1 MSIQSRSPPPPPP
14 LAAGKGNGLLGAV
27 TVSVAEAGVALLPA
41 GPVTRALE
49 ETLTAY
55 EPCVA
60 LITPKEMLHVPL
72 AGIFAPESVTL
83 PAVLVSDN
91 PAPPHVLAG
100 ACPPKARF
108 AGKDTVMP
116 DWVSANALVLVKS
129 TTSMVETFAST
140 LLGENATSTTGG
152 AGATVRG

>member
-1 MSIQSRSPPPPPP
+1 M
-14 LAAGKGNGLLGAV
+14 LAAV

-41 GPVTRALE
+41 GPVTRAFE

-60 LITPKEMLHVPL
+60 LITPKERLHIPL

-83 PAVLVSDN
+83 PAVLVIDN
-91 PAPPHVLAG
+91 PAPPQVLAG
-100 ACPPKARF
+100 ACPPKARL

-116 DWVSANALVLVKS
+116 DWVSANRLVLVKLS
-129 TTSMVETFAST
+129 TSMVETLAAT
-140 LLGENATSTTGG
+140 LSGENATSTVGG
-152 AGATVRG
+152 AGANVIG